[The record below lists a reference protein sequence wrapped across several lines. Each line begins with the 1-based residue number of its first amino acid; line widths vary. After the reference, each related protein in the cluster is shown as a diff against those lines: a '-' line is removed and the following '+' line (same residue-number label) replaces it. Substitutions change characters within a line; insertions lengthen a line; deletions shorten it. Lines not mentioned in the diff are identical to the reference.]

1 MCAEPVYLPGASCDG
16 CVLFLCDSLCPVVGC
31 TRRAGVPARA
41 VFLWFGARAVLVLP
55 VRRAVCFLCAAT
67 GERAPSI
74 IFLVCSCC
82 ATCVRD
88 VCARHCDSMLL
99 ASMRNTSRLL
109 AFARYLVVACFLCDA
124 LRQRALWSL
133 TQHDVLVVHLHH
145 TGRE

>member
-1 MCAEPVYLPGASCDG
+1 MRFSCAATGVNVRRAVVVITQHDVYVLGVGTGRVVGPGRRPAAGHVRRDYLPGASCDG
-16 CVLFLCDSLCPVVGC
+16 CVLFLCDALCPVVGC

-67 GERAPSI
+67 GERAPSV

-88 VCARHCDSMLL
+88 VCAR
-99 ASMRNTSRLL
+99 
-109 AFARYLVVACFLCDA
+109 
-124 LRQRALWSL
+124 
-133 TQHDVLVVHLHH
+133 
-145 TGRE
+145 